1 MDSQWSAGLSQISTE
16 PSRRFDSF
24 ITKNR
29 FFLIS
34 IIEIKI
40 HIYTK
45 SHQELD
51 ETVTMNIYCLYL
63 YHIRIKIEKKCNSR
77 KKYCS
82 QQTSWLENEKQRAS
96 VLGRDQTVTKR
107 IQGETQS
114 LYSPAF
120 ATLPLL

>member
-63 YHIRIKIEKKCNSR
+63 YHIRMKIEKK
-77 KKYCS
+77 
-82 QQTSWLENEKQRAS
+82 LIPEK
-96 VLGRDQTVTKR
+96 VL
-107 IQGETQS
+107 
-114 LYSPAF
+114 
-120 ATLPLL
+120 LPTN